1 MRRKAILSVKWLA
14 VLGLVFSLTRFSFTQ
29 SPGKDR
35 IVRAIDDASPV
46 MLRGNVHPMVQPRYD
61 QGPVE
66 DSFKLEHVTL
76 LFKPTPS
83 QQASFAALLDQQ
95 QNPSSPDFHKWL
107 APEEFANRFGLSQ
120 HDLEK
125 VVTWLE
131 ARGLNVTQRA
141 RGRNWVT
148 FSGTAAQVQA
158 AFHTE
163 IHHYLVKG
171 RTYYANASVPA
182 VPSALAEVV
191 LGFRSLDNYR
201 LKPRS
206 VVRRVN
212 PSLRPNFTSSVSGN
226 NFLAPAD
233 FAIIYDVSG
242 LYSSGIDGTGQS
254 IAVMGQTNILMSDV
268 EAFRRASGLPA
279 NDPTVILI
287 PGSPDPGVVS
297 ADITEASLD
306 VEWSGAVAKN
316 ATILYVN
323 SGTANGVLDSLQYTI
338 DQNLAPVISISYGA
352 CEQDWGS
359 SNLQFAEVLAQQANS
374 QGMTIV
380 AASGDSGATDCDF
393 STNPNV
399 PVTIATH
406 GLAVDA
412 PASLPEVTGM
422 GGTEFNEGSGTYWL
436 PAPAQDVSPS
446 ALSYIPE
453 VVWNSTSQTNGLLAG
468 GGGASAI
475 FLKPSWQTGN
485 GVPDDNAR
493 DVPDVSLNAST
504 DHDGYLFCSQGSCVN
519 GYRNSSQNLLVAGGT
534 SGGAPTFAGLVALI
548 NQQINSPQGN
558 VNPVLYALA
567 ASSPDAFHDI
577 TTGNNIEPC
586 QAGTTDC
593 PAGGPIG
600 YSAAV
605 GYDLASGLG
614 SIDALNLAT
623 AWSAFSSTNSEDFR
637 LGVTPSK
644 LTIHA
649 GSSGTAT
656 IAVTPINNFSG
667 SVSFT
672 CRLSSTLA
680 GTTCSVNPTSASP
693 GGSTTVTITT
703 TSSASTFPA
712 PPHINRF
719 GGWLLAI
726 LALACLLLMVLPR
739 PRRGGPQSLLWSVAP
754 RQVALGVMLAAL
766 WAASLSC
773 GSGGS
778 PSSGGT
784 PTPAPTPETG
794 VVIVQGSGPS
804 TSHNVPI
811 SVTVD

>member
-1 MRRKAILSVKWLA
+1 MRRKAILWVKWLA
-14 VLGLVFSLTRFSFTQ
+14 VLGLVFSLTPFAFTQ
-29 SPGKDR
+29 SPGRER
-35 IVRAIDDASPV
+35 ILEVIDNASPV
-46 MLRGNVHPMVQPRYD
+46 ALRGNVRTMFRPENDM
-61 QGPVE
+61 GPVE
-66 DSFKLEHVTL
+66 GSFKLENISL
-76 LFKPTPS
+76 MFKLTQS
-83 QQASFAALLDQQ
+83 QQADLTALLEEQQ
-95 QNPSSPDFHKWL
+95 DPSSPNYHHWL
-107 APEEFANRFGLSQ
+107 TPEQYADRFGLSQ
-120 HDLEK
+120 NDINQVK
-125 VVTWLE
+125 AWLQ
-131 ARGLNVTQRA
+131 AQGFQVTQTA
-141 RGRNWVT
+141 RSRNWVS

-158 AFHTE
+158 AFQTE
-163 IHHYLVKG
+163 IHHFSLNG
-171 RTYYANASVPA
+171 ETYYANATEPC
-182 VPSALAEVV
+182 VPSALADVV
-191 LGFRSLDNYR
+191 LGIHALDNYR

-206 VVRRVN
+206 VFRHVKTEPN
-212 PSLRPNFTSSVSGN
+212 PNFTSSISGN
-226 NFLAPAD
+226 TFVAPGD
-233 FAIIYDVSG
+233 FATIYDVNS
-242 LYSSGIDGTGQS
+242 LYATGIDGTGQS

-297 ADITEASLD
+297 ADLTEASLD

-393 STNPNV
+393 STNPNI

-436 PAPAQDVSPS
+436 PAPTQDVSPS

-453 VVWNSTSQTNGLLAG
+453 VVWNGTSQTNGLLAG
-468 GGGASAI
+468 GGGASAS
-475 FLKPSWQTGN
+475 FPKPSWQTGN
-485 GVPDDNAR
+485 GVPADNAR
-493 DVPDVSLNAST
+493 DVPDISLNAST
-504 DHDGYLFCSQGSCVN
+504 DHDGLLFCSQGSCVS
-519 GYRNSSQNLLVAGGT
+519 GYRDSSQNLLVAGGT
-534 SGGAPTFAGLVALI
+534 SAGAPTFAGLVALI

-567 ASSPDAFHDI
+567 ASSPEAFHDI
-577 TTGNNIEPC
+577 TTGNNMEPC

-614 SIDALNLAT
+614 SIDALNLVT

-667 SVSFT
+667 SVSFI

-680 GTTCSVNPTSASP
+680 GTTCSVNPTSESP

-739 PRRGGPQSLLWSVAP
+739 PRRGGPQSLLWSAAP

-784 PTPAPTPETG
+784 PTPTPTPETG